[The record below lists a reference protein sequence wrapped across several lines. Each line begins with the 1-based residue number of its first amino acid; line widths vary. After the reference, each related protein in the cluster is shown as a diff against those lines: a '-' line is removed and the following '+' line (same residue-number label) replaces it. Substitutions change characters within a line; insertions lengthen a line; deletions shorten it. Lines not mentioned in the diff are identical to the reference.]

1 MWVRMEK
8 IVCTVL
14 HAAHERQVEERMD
27 ALLGRAGALL
37 QEPPRRLRV
46 VSQ

>member
-14 HAAHERQVEERMD
+14 HAAHERQVEERMA
-27 ALLGRAGALL
+27 ALSDGPERYYRSHLDD
-37 QEPPRRLRV
+37 
-46 VSQ
+46 